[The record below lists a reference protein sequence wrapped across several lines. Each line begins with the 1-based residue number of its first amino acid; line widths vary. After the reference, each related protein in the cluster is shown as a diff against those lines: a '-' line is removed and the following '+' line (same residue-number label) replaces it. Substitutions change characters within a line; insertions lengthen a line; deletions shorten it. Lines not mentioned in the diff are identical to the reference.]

1 METLIMMSQETPY
14 QILNPWRQNTPADDD
29 AMKEKILKLGI
40 CLLRGS
46 EKATAKE
53 LISRITLAMSKLKHG
68 TNTEDILNVDAKITV
83 NSSGKLVVASEGV
96 KLSLSHFNTTSVEHV
111 VYQQVFPVTG
121 ILLWTLQ
128 TMKVL

>member
-53 LISRITLAMSKLKHG
+53 LMSRITLAMSKLKHG
-68 TNTEDILNVDAKITV
+68 TNTEDILNVDAKIIV
-83 NSSGKLVVASEGV
+83 NSSGSSGNGYTAMDTTDDEGPLKLVIWKIFLHLRQIVWV
-96 KLSLSHFNTTSVEHV
+96 
-111 VYQQVFPVTG
+111 
-121 ILLWTLQ
+121 
-128 TMKVL
+128 